1 MRYLIFSIFL
11 FFAIQGHAQ
20 SGDEA
25 QIRQILSSQTA
36 SWNKGDL
43 DEFMQGYWHSDSLM
57 FIGKNGI
64 TWGYANALANY
75 KKNYSNADQMGQLSF
90 ELLKFDRISEDHYF
104 VIGKWFLKR
113 KAGDIGGIYS
123 LLFKKIG
130 GRWWIVADHS
140 S

>member
-1 MRYLIFSIFL
+1 MRFL
-11 FFAIQGHAQ
+11 LFTLMLLVACRSYSQ

-25 QIRQILSSQTA
+25 QIRQIMAAQTA
-36 SWNKGDL
+36 AWNKGDL
-43 DEFMQGYWHSDSLM
+43 DAFMQGYWHSDSLM

-75 KKNYSNADQMGQLSF
+75 KKNYSNADQMGQLTF
-90 ELLKFDRISEDHYF
+90 ELLKFDRLSPEYYF

-123 LLFKKIG
+123 LVFRRIG
-130 GRWWIVADHS
+130 GKWWIVADHS